1 MKMNETIL
9 KYTLKSEE
17 KYNIRY
23 AKKDGALYGGF
34 RVAYLVSYIYAAVFA
49 LMVLLGIWF
58 NEEISTNL
66 NTVYTIGAFLVLG
79 LLGAVFN
86 GFKIPL
92 GTAICSLPV
101 SVWTVICFGKMLID
115 PAGILGFNGKFYW
128 AHLLPILVV
137 FVSATA
143 MLIIDLRARY
153 MLKKGYEKISN
164 RLYAEYSAHA
174 ENLSEEEWEQFFKT
188 YDPRPSKKNKE
199 NKKTEE

>member
-1 MKMNETIL
+1 MNETIL
-9 KYTLKSEE
+9 AQVKRSEE

-34 RVAYLVSYIYAAVFA
+34 RTAYLVSYIYAAVFA
-49 LMVLLGIWF
+49 AFVILGIWF
-58 NEEISTNL
+58 NEEIFTNL

-86 GFKIPL
+86 GFKISL
-92 GTAICSLPV
+92 GTALCSIPV
-101 SVWTVICFGKMLID
+101 SVFTIICFGKLLID
-115 PAGILGFNGKFYW
+115 PAGLLGLNGKFYW
-128 AHLLPILVV
+128 AHLLPILVMC
-137 FVSATA
+137 VSAA
-143 MLIIDLRARY
+143 VMLIIDLRAKHL
-153 MLKKGYEKISN
+153 LKKGYEKISN

-174 ENLSEEEWEQFFKT
+174 ENLSAEEWEEFLKT

>member
-34 RVAYLVSYIYAAVFA
+34 RAAYLWSYVYAAIFA

-58 NEEISTNL
+58 KEEISTNL

-79 LLGAVFN
+79 LAGAVFN
-86 GFKIPL
+86 GFKMPL
-92 GTAICSLPV
+92 FTALCSLPV
-101 SVWTVICFGKMLID
+101 SVFAVICFGKLLID
-115 PAGILGFNGKFYW
+115 PAGLLGFNGKFYW
-128 AHLLPILVV
+128 AHLLPISVLA
-137 FVSATA
+137 VSSAA
-143 MLIIDLRARY
+143 MLIIGLRARLL
-153 MLKKGYEKISN
+153 LKKGYDKISQ

-174 ENLSEEEWEQFFKT
+174 ENLSEEEWEEFLKN
-188 YDPRPSKKNKE
+188 YDPRPKKEKNK
-199 NKKTEE
+199 

>member
-1 MKMNETIL
+1 MNETIL

-34 RVAYLVSYIYAAVFA
+34 RTAYLVSYVYAAVFA
-49 LMVLLGIWF
+49 AFVLLGIWF

-79 LLGAVFN
+79 LMGAVFN
-86 GFKIPL
+86 GFKMPL
-92 GTAICSLPV
+92 FTALCSLPV
-101 SVWTVICFGKMLID
+101 SVFTVICFGKLLID
-115 PAGILGFNGKFYW
+115 PAGLLGFNLKFYW
-128 AHLLPILVV
+128 AHLLPILVMV
-137 FVSATA
+137 VSAA
-143 MLIIDLRARY
+143 VMLIIDLRARY
-153 MLKKGYEKISN
+153 ILKKGYDKISE
-164 RLYAEYSAHA
+164 RLYSEYSAHA
-174 ENLSEEEWEQFFKT
+174 ENLSEEEWEQFLKT

>member
-9 KYTLKSEE
+9 AQVKRSEE

-23 AKKDGALYGGF
+23 AKKDGSLYGGF

-49 LMVLLGIWF
+49 AFVILGIWF
-58 NEEISTNL
+58 NDEISTNL

-86 GFKIPL
+86 GFRIPL
-92 GTAICSLPV
+92 GTALCSIPV
-101 SVWTVICFGKMLID
+101 SVWTVICFGKLLID
-115 PAGILGFNGKFYW
+115 PAGLLGLNGKFYW
-128 AHLLPILVV
+128 AHLLPILVMC
-137 FVSATA
+137 VSAAA

-153 MLKKGYEKISN
+153 ILKKGYEKISE

-174 ENLSEEEWEQFFKT
+174 ENLSEEEWEQFLNN
-188 YDPRPSKKNKE
+188 YDPRPKKMKKE
-199 NKKTEE
+199 K

>member
-34 RVAYLVSYIYAAVFA
+34 RTAYLVSYIYAAVFA
-49 LMVLLGIWF
+49 AFVILGIWF
-58 NEEISTNL
+58 NEEIFTNL

-79 LLGAVFN
+79 LFGAVFG
-86 GFKIPL
+86 GFKISL
-92 GTAICSLPV
+92 GTALCSIPV
-101 SVWTVICFGKMLID
+101 SVWAVICFGKLLID
-115 PAGILGFNGKFYW
+115 PAGLLGLNGKFYW
-128 AHLLPILVV
+128 AHLLPILVMC
-137 FVSATA
+137 VSAA
-143 MLIIDLRARY
+143 VMLIIDLRAKHL
-153 MLKKGYEKISN
+153 LKKGYEKISN

-174 ENLSEEEWEQFFKT
+174 ENLSAEEWEEFLKT